1 MEAQLIDSAFVPCP
15 PERSQSGDL
24 AARVDR
30 YLQAAGLADEHARS
44 RLTATIVHDLT
55 ARTHDSDPAWAEAI
69 AAIDRRLS
77 AELAGEASGMET
89 ASPRGRVALGLET
102 AGAPAGPGDSW
113 ATPERR
119 RCAMPPQDLSLWR
132 PRIVRRLH
140 RLLRQDISHA
150 TQGLTACLCCLAVI
164 LIP

>member
-1 MEAQLIDSAFVPCP
+1 MEAQLIESAFLPCP
-15 PERSQSGDL
+15 PERPRPGDL

-30 YLQAAGLADEHARS
+30 YLQAAGLTDERART
-44 RLTATIVHDLT
+44 RLTATVVHDLT
-55 ARTHDSDPAWAEAI
+55 VRARESDPAWAEAI

-102 AGAPAGPGDSW
+102 ARAPAAPEDSW

-119 RCAMPPQDLSLWR
+119 RCVMRPQDLSLWR
-132 PRIVRRLH
+132 PRVVRRLH
-140 RLLRQDISHA
+140 RLLRQDISQA
-150 TQGLTACLCCLAVI
+150 TQGLTACLLCLAVI